1 MDLQEEMVKMLL
13 ELSNSM
19 DIFSSISPPLGET
32 QLDSPFPAPKGTGP
46 SLRYKT
52 ELCNRYAETGFCAY
66 RNRCQFA
73 HGLSDLRPP
82 FQHPK
87 YKTELCRSF
96 HILGTCTYGPRCLFI
111 HGHSEKREVP
121 DTISLR
127 QRRPLPFYS
136 KKQCR
141 LWRSPAGC
149 PYGSNCLFQH
159 PHAVRDICRHYAAL
173 GVCPYGVHCL
183 FKHTPPPDRWGTG
196 SNAGSGSLSPSE
208 SDAET
213 GNDLFTAASANNAFN
228 FSSLLLPL
236 ALKLEILGEDD
247 ISVNGRNVTD
257 NENSQEMQS
266 F

>member
-1 MDLQEEMVKMLL
+1 MDLKEEMKMLL
-13 ELSNSM
+13 EFSNSL
-19 DIFSSISPPLGET
+19 DIFSSISSPLGET
-32 QLDSPFPAPKGTGP
+32 SLGSCCAAPKGTGLS

-52 ELCNRYAETGFCAY
+52 ELCNRYAESGFCVY

-96 HILGTCTYGPRCLFI
+96 HILGTCSYGPRCLFI
-111 HGHSEKREVP
+111 HSHSEKREVP
-121 DTISLR
+121 DTIRLR
-127 QRRPLPFYS
+127 QRRPSPFYS

-149 PYGSNCLFQH
+149 PYGLNCLFQH
-159 PHAVRDICRHYAAL
+159 PCVVRDVCRHYAAL

-183 FKHTPPPDRWGTG
+183 FKHTPPTDRWGAG

-208 SDAET
+208 PDGDT
-213 GNDLFTAASANNAFN
+213 GNELFCESSANNAFN
-228 FSSLLLPL
+228 FSCLLLPL
-236 ALKLEILGEDD
+236 ALRLKILGEQDLSENQPNLIDD
-247 ISVNGRNVTD
+247 ESA
-257 NENSQEMQS
+257 QEMQS

>member
-1 MDLQEEMVKMLL
+1 MDLKEEVKMFL
-13 ELSNSM
+13 EFSDRL
-19 DIFSSISPPLGET
+19 DIFSSMSPPLGDT
-32 QLDSPFPAPKGTGP
+32 PFPPSCTAPKGMGLS

-52 ELCNRYAETGFCAY
+52 ELCNRYAENGFCAY

-96 HILGTCTYGPRCLFI
+96 HILGTCSYGPRCLFV
-111 HGHSEKREVP
+111 HSHSERREVP
-121 DTISLR
+121 DTIRLR
-127 QRRPLPFYS
+127 QRRPTPFYS

-159 PHAVRDICRHYAAL
+159 PNSVRDVCRHFAAL

-183 FKHTPPPDRWGTG
+183 FKHTPPPDRWGAG
-196 SNAGSGSLSPSE
+196 SNAGSGSISPSE
-208 SDAET
+208 SDADT
-213 GNDLFTAASANNAFN
+213 GNDVFIESANNAFN
-228 FSSLLLPL
+228 FSNLLLPL
-236 ALKLEILGEDD
+236 ALKLQILGEEK
-247 ISVNGRNVTD
+247 ITVNGPNLSEE
-257 NENSQEMQS
+257 ENSQECHIYG
-266 F
+266 